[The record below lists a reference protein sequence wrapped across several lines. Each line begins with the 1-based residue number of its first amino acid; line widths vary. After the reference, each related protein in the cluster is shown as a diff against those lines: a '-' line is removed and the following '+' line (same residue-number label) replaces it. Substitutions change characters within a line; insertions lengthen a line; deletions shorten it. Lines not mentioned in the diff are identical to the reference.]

1 MQLTILSTSDTH
13 GFVQPTNYVKRNQ
26 NLPFSLAKT
35 KTVIDRVKQSTDEP
49 VITIEN
55 GDWLQGSPLAYYA
68 AKVAKDATKL
78 TDAYNLMGY
87 DVGILGN
94 HEFNYG
100 LDYLKQA
107 VGTLDYPML
116 TANILTGNQPL
127 FGQGHR
133 IIEKAGVKIGIIGLT
148 TDYIPHWE
156 TPAHIEGLQFESV
169 LETAKKEVA
178 ELRPLVDVV
187 IVAYHGGFERN
198 LETGQLT
205 ERETGENV
213 GYRLA
218 TEVPGI
224 DALVTGHQHRELA
237 QIVNGV
243 PITQPGYRGA
253 NVGQI
258 TLTLADKVGGYRV
271 TGGQAELL
279 AVTDVPAD
287 AAIIKTLQ
295 DTSNQV
301 ETWLDA
307 PLGRVEGDMRIN
319 DPFKARIQETPYIE
333 FVQKVQMTSTSAD
346 ISGTALFNNE
356 GRGFGDVITMRD
368 VVTNYIYPNTLAVVA
383 LSGADLFAALEQN
396 AEYFSLDGAD
406 RIMVTPRFE
415 RPKPQHYNYDMY
427 EGIDYTL
434 DITQPVGSRVK
445 QVTYHGEPLQP
456 DDTYHVV
463 VNQYRAGGGGNFPMF
478 DQSKVVEENQ
488 RDMTELIADYLLQH
502 PVIEATANHNFT
514 VLPD

>member
-68 AKVAKDATKL
+68 AKVAKDAAKL

-100 LDYLKQA
+100 MDYLKQA
-107 VGTLDYPML
+107 VGTLNYPML

-178 ELRPLVDVV
+178 ELRPVVDVV

-205 ERETGENV
+205 ERETGE
-213 GYRLA
+213 
-218 TEVPGI
+218 TSGI
-224 DALVTGHQHRELA
+224 D
-237 QIVNGV
+237 
-243 PITQPGYRGA
+243 
-253 NVGQI
+253 
-258 TLTLADKVGGYRV
+258 
-271 TGGQAELL
+271 
-279 AVTDVPAD
+279 
-287 AAIIKTLQ
+287 
-295 DTSNQV
+295 
-301 ETWLDA
+301 W
-307 PLGRVEGDMRIN
+307 
-319 DPFKARIQETPYIE
+319 
-333 FVQKVQMTSTSAD
+333 
-346 ISGTALFNNE
+346 
-356 GRGFGDVITMRD
+356 
-368 VVTNYIYPNTLAVVA
+368 
-383 LSGADLFAALEQN
+383 
-396 AEYFSLDGAD
+396 
-406 RIMVTPRFE
+406 
-415 RPKPQHYNYDMY
+415 RPKC
-427 EGIDYTL
+427 
-434 DITQPVGSRVK
+434 
-445 QVTYHGEPLQP
+445 QVSMP
-456 DDTYHVV
+456 
-463 VNQYRAGGGGNFPMF
+463 
-478 DQSKVVEENQ
+478 
-488 RDMTELIADYLLQH
+488 
-502 PVIEATANHNFT
+502 
-514 VLPD
+514 